1 MQWKRYFLKQNMYLF
16 KKNAYVAPR
25 WKVFSCSFNIYCFQL
40 VAYSTLHN
48 AQEIY
53 IKF

>member
-1 MQWKRYFLKQNMYLF
+1 MEKVLF
-16 KKNAYVAPR
+16 KTKYVFILKKNAYVAPR
-25 WKVFSCSFNIYCFQL
+25 WKVFSYFLNIYCFHL

-48 AQEIY
+48 AQETY